1 MAKRELSSVL
11 KNLKFMQRAAARE
24 EKPEK
29 VEEEVKHD
37 ASFGS
42 IPTVSRKCVVI
53 VEGDPRP
60 GAFKG
65 RMSFQSFNPTVDK
78 LNEEEVRLNQPVA
91 KTTISSNQN
100 ANVSVRENTSSAEGT
115 DSAKRNKKSY
125 EVNGN
130 GKRIQNEVNEA
141 QYPNKSPKND
151 QGNKHSSPS
160 SSLGS
165 FKKPPSG
172 DKLDWNV
179 LRSSSVK
186 QNR

>member
-37 ASFGS
+37 AGS
-42 IPTVSRKCVVI
+42 TPTVSRKCVVI

-91 KTTISSNQN
+91 KTTISSNEN

-115 DSAKRNKKSY
+115 DSANMNKKSY

-130 GKRIQNEVNEA
+130 GKRKQNEVNEA

-151 QGNKHSSPS
+151 QGNKQSSPS

-165 FKKPPSG
+165 FKKPSG